1 MLAAYRNKKV
11 SRNLTE
17 RSVDVN
23 APLRGDDKKTPAV
36 VAGRGGS
43 NKISGSAS
51 KYKVDDSDSA
61 VSMEERANPK
71 PNSTTTTLD
80 CNGFSH
86 LEWSASVPYNLA
98 EEPDEV
104 RCCPL
109 QHGESINHMLCV
121 LG

>member
-1 MLAAYRNKKV
+1 MFNFLACLLHTGTKK
-11 SRNLTE
+11 NQAKLD
-17 RSVDVN
+17 RSVKVN
-23 APLRGDDKKTPAV
+23 VPFRGDDKKTPAII
-36 VAGRGGS
+36 AGRSGS
-43 NKISGSAS
+43 NKIPVSAS

-61 VSMEERANPK
+61 VSMEDRANPK

-104 RCCPL
+104 RC
-109 QHGESINHMLCV
+109 
-121 LG
+121 

>member
-1 MLAAYRNKKV
+1 MQVKKDLDMLVNVR
-11 SRNLTE
+11 
-17 RSVDVN
+17 DV
-23 APLRGDDKKTPAV
+23 DKKTI

-43 NKISGSAS
+43 NKIAGSAR

-61 VSMEERANPK
+61 VSMEDRANPK

-104 RCCPL
+104 RC
-109 QHGESINHMLCV
+109 
-121 LG
+121 

>member
-1 MLAAYRNKKV
+1 MNSHLLKFSCLLAAYQNKKI
-11 SRNLTE
+11 SQNLTD

-23 APLRGDDKKTPAV
+23 APLRGDDKKKPTV
-36 VAGRGGS
+36 MAGRSGS

-71 PNSTTTTLD
+71 PNSSTTTLD

-104 RCCPL
+104 GC
-109 QHGESINHMLCV
+109 
-121 LG
+121 

>member
-1 MLAAYRNKKV
+1 MDAPFR
-11 SRNLTE
+11 
-17 RSVDVN
+17 DV
-23 APLRGDDKKTPAV
+23 DKKTI

-43 NKISGSAS
+43 NKIAGSGS

-61 VSMEERANPK
+61 VSMEDRANPK
-71 PNSTTTTLD
+71 PNSTSMTLD

-104 RCCPL
+104 RC
-109 QHGESINHMLCV
+109 
-121 LG
+121 